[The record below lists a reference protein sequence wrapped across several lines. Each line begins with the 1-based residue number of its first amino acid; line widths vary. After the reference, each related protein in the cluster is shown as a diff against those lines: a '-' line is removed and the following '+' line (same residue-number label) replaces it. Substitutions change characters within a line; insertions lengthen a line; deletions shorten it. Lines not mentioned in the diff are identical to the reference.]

1 METLKF
7 LVASKL
13 ADESTPGEVVREA
26 AEWLQIQFQN
36 AAIEYQFVPVGSGIA
51 CYTIF
56 QVKPRDPKLPLLL
69 ELRIAEIK
77 SVPYVSAEV
86 RQVAAENHVVCF
98 RYFGEMG
105 IGEGRDTLLHFIADF
120 VLSTGHKPA

>member
-7 LVASKL
+7 LLASKL
-13 ADESTPGEVVREA
+13 ADELTPGEVVREA
-26 AEWLQIQFQN
+26 AGWLQSQFRN
-36 AAIEYQFVPVGSGIA
+36 AEIDFQHVPVGSGVA

-56 QVKPRDPKLPLLL
+56 QVKPRDPSLPLLL
-69 ELRIAEIK
+69 ELRIAEIRT
-77 SVPYVSAEV
+77 VPYVSAEV
-86 RQVAAENHVVCF
+86 RRVGGDKDIVCF

-120 VLSTGHKPA
+120 VLSTGHKPG